1 MCNIE
6 TYLVLYSTAFGPP
19 TLNPSGIVNVTE
31 GDNLTLSCQDP
42 GNTNVEIYQWFNNS
56 NGMAVTEETISPPLA
71 YTITNIQ
78 REASGNYSCVLSDDG
93 NIPDFKPTSTVTVNV
108 QCKFISTTTCTVS
121 LSL

>member
-6 TYLVLYSTAFGPP
+6 TYLVLYSTAFVPP

-31 GDNLTLSCQDP
+31 GDNLTLFCQDP
-42 GNTNVEIYQWFNNS
+42 GNGNVETYKWVNYS
-56 NGMAVTEETISPPLA
+56 SGEDLGDETISPPLA

-78 REASGNYSCVLSDDG
+78 REASGNYSCVLSDDT
-93 NIPDFKPTSTVTVNV
+93 IPYYEPTSTVTINV
-108 QCKFISTTTCTVS
+108 QYKFISTTTCTVS

>member
-6 TYLVLYSTAFGPP
+6 TYLVSYSTAFVPP
-19 TLNPSGIVNVTE
+19 TLNPSGIVDVTE

-42 GNTNVEIYQWFNNS
+42 GNTNVEIYQWVNDTD
-56 NGMAVTEETISPPLA
+56 GMAITEETFTPPLA

-78 REASGNYSCVLSDDG
+78 REASGNYSCVLTDG
-93 NIPDFKPTSTVTVNV
+93 DIPNTTPTSTVTVNV
-108 QCKFISTTTCTVS
+108 QCKFISITTCTVS

>member
-6 TYLVLYSTAFGPP
+6 TYLVLYSTAFVPP
-19 TLNPSGIVNVTE
+19 ILSPSGIVDVTE
-31 GDNLTLSCQDP
+31 GDNLTLFCQDP
-42 GNTNVEIYQWFNNS
+42 GNSNVETYEWVNDS
-56 NGMAVTEETISPPLA
+56 SGEDLGDETISPPLA

-78 REASGNYSCVLSDDG
+78 REASGNYSCVLTDDT
-93 NIPDFKPTSTVTVNV
+93 IPYYEPTSTVTINI